1 MTCHRNDNLL
11 LIVLIVLTGLGLGLS
26 GCVTAAQNQP
36 WRPDKL
42 YDIDT
47 IAAPAAYDDNG
58 GFVYSGSSLFS
69 PRRARRVGD
78 MVTVLVVQETAAD
91 SKAGTS
97 LKKKNES
104 KAGIKAMF
112 GLETAVAK
120 IPGGGPTL
128 ELDAG
133 AENTFDGSGG
143 TNRAGSLSGTITA
156 RVIQVLPNG
165 HLVIAGRQAVK
176 INNEVEVLGLR
187 GVIDPRSIL
196 ADNTVLS
203 TLIADARIEYSGT
216 GVVAGKQRPGWLSR
230 ILDVIS
236 PF

>member
-1 MTCHRNDNLL
+1 MTCQRIDIVPLVVLL
-11 LIVLIVLTGLGLGLS
+11 
-26 GCVTAAQNQP
+26 TAALSLAGCATASQNQP

-42 YDIDT
+42 YDVDGVAET
-47 IAAPAAYDDNG
+47 VSYDDNG
-58 GFVYSGSSLFS
+58 GFVYGGASLFS

-78 MVTVLVVQETAAD
+78 MVTVLVIQSTAAD

-97 LKKKNES
+97 LKKKNEA
-104 KAGIKAMF
+104 KAGIAALF

-128 ELDAG
+128 DLDAT

-143 TNRAGSLSGTITA
+143 TNRSGTLSGTITA
-156 RVIQVLPNG
+156 RVLQVLPNG

-187 GVIDPRSIL
+187 GIIDPRSIL

-203 TLIADARIEYSGT
+203 TSIADARIEYGGT

-230 ILDVIS
+230 ILDIVS